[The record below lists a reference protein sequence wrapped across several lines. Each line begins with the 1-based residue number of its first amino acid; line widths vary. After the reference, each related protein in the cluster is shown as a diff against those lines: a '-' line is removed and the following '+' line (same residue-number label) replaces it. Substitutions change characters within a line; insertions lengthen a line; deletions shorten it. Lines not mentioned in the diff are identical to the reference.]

1 MNKILVGVVAAIVVV
16 GGFLIF
22 SNKTKNTPTVN
33 VSPTVSATAAPMAT
47 NSANT
52 VTLTSSGF
60 EPQTL
65 TVKVGTTVTWID
77 KSSDPMWI
85 ASGVHPI
92 HSLYDGTSFS
102 EHCKA
107 GYSGPTP
114 FDECEGSSNDYS
126 FTFTKKGTF
135 IYHDHLNPS
144 ETGTIVVE

>member
-1 MNKILVGVVAAIVVV
+1 MNKILIGIVAVIILV

-22 SNKTKNTPTVN
+22 SNQTKNRSAVS
-33 VSPTVSATAAPMAT
+33 VSPSVSASPTATTT

-52 VTLTSSGF
+52 ITLTSNGF

-65 TVKVGTTVTWID
+65 TVKVGTTVTWVD
-77 KSSDPMWI
+77 KSGDPMWI

-92 HSLYDGTSFS
+92 HSLYDGTSLS
-102 EHCKA
+102 EHCAA
-107 GYSGPTP
+107 GYTGPTP
-114 FDECEGSSNDYS
+114 FDECSGSTNNYS

-135 IYHDHLNPS
+135 PYHDHLNIS